1 MAAGI
6 GERIKILRQ
15 KRQFTLAKLAEK
27 SDLSASHLSQ
37 IERGKTSPSLMTLN
51 SIAQAL
57 DVNLRYL
64 FESEQD
70 QIYITRTDSVVGGAK
85 SSFSMLPLTKGGSG
99 WDLQVY
105 RLNLSPDTAPLNL
118 EPYSGETLLFVLEG
132 TLRLT
137 IDGEQLELQAGDS
150 LHSDAR
156 QAHGLRCGS
165 HQSCVAIWCNS
176 PHREDIAIIEGG
188 DKAAVIS

>member
-1 MAAGI
+1 MTEGI

-15 KRQFTLAKLAEK
+15 KRRLTLAELAEK
-27 SDLSASHLSQ
+27 SNLSASHLSQ
-37 IERGKTSPSLMTLN
+37 IERNKTSPSLMSLN

-57 DVNLRYL
+57 EVNLRHL

-70 QIYITRTDSVVGGAK
+70 QVYVTHTSPTPGETN
-85 SSFSMLPLTKGGSG
+85 SSFSLLPLTKLGSG

-118 EPYSGETLLFVLEG
+118 EPYSGETFVFVLQG
-132 TLRLT
+132 TLQLT
-137 IDGEQLELQAGDS
+137 IDGEQFELQAGDS

-156 QAHGLRCGS
+156 QVHCLDCAGNHP
-165 HQSCVAIWCNS
+165 CVAIWCNS
-176 PHREDIAIIEGG
+176 PVRDDITIIEGG
-188 DKAAVIS
+188 DKPAVIS

>member
-1 MAAGI
+1 MTEGI
-6 GERIKILRQ
+6 GERIKFLRQ

-57 DVNLRYL
+57 EINLRDL

-70 QIYITRTDSVVGGAK
+70 QIYVTHAGSASREGDDP
-85 SSFSMLPLTKGGSG
+85 FSILPLTKEGSG
-99 WDLQVY
+99 WDLQVSQL
-105 RLNLSPDTAPLNL
+105 RLGPDSAPLDV
-118 EPYSGETLLFVLEG
+118 EPYLGEVLAFVLEG
-132 TLRLT
+132 MLQIT
-137 IDGEQLELQAGDS
+137 IEGEQFDLQSGDS

-156 QAHGLRCGS
+156 QFHRLHCAGD
-165 HQSCVAIWCNS
+165 QPCVVVWCNS
-176 PHREDIAIIEGG
+176 PPRENIISSEGRYQ
-188 DKAAVIS
+188 AAQ